1 LKIKKVKKGG
11 SMGALNRRIALIVL
25 FIVLS
30 FTFAG
35 RVFAQVGFP
44 NFRVGDILYC
54 PDSVTGHVGILFK
67 DGVNWMVREAYPLK
81 VRSVSFCYFYG
92 RDATKGCRIKLLKV
106 NCSDS
111 VASLAANRA
120 ETLKG
125 LWSLL
130 PIMPLSYSC
139 SSLVWKAYD
148 SVGIDLRNPHDP
160 KDPNDIN
167 PFEIFLSPKTTDIG
181 QIMIGDL
188 TRNNFVN
195 INDVQA
201 CVNHI
206 LGLQYLSTSM
216 MSRPV

>member
-30 FTFAG
+30 LTFAG

-92 RDATKGCRIKLLKV
+92 RDATKGCRVKLLKV
-106 NCSDS
+106 DCSDS
-111 VASLAANRA
+111 EAILAANLA
-120 ETLKG
+120 KTLTG
-125 LWSLL
+125 FYSLV
-130 PIMPLSYSC
+130 PTMPYSYSC

-167 PFEIFLSPKTTDIG
+167 PTTLLIDKI
-181 QIMIGDL
+181 
-188 TRNNFVN
+188 T
-195 INDVQA
+195 
-201 CVNHI
+201 
-206 LGLQYLSTSM
+206 
-216 MSRPV
+216 